1 MAIAAEVVKALRDR
15 TGVSVME
22 CKKALE
28 EAGGD
33 MDKAIEVLSRRS
45 AEIARKKG
53 DRSLGAGTVATYVH
67 TTGQVGAMVLL
78 SCETDFV
85 SKNEEF
91 MQLAYGIA
99 MHAAATNP
107 EYIRREDVGEPAL
120 AAIQNLFVT
129 EVADKPE
136 NLREQI
142 LTGKVNARLKEIVL
156 LEQSYIRDDK
166 KTIADLLSAATQ
178 KFGERIEVSRLS
190 CFSVR

>member
-1 MAIAAEVVKALRDR
+1 MAIGAEVVKELRDR

-33 MDKAIEVLSRRS
+33 MQKAIEVLSRRS

-107 EYIRREDVGEPAL
+107 EYIRREDVGEPQL
-120 AAIQNLFVT
+120 SAIQNLFVS

-156 LEQSYIRDDK
+156 LEQTYIRDDK